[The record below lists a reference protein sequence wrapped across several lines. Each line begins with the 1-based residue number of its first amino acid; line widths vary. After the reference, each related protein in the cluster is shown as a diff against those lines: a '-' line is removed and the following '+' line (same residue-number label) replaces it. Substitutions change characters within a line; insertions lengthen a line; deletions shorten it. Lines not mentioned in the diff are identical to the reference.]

1 MTIFA
6 PPRAGSR
13 SASLPGISTT
23 SRSKES
29 TASLVNTVSAE
40 LPNLVHAGGP
50 YRRRRDQ
57 RRIARY
63 SSEEVAVYECVD
75 RRRLQ

>member
-6 PPRAGSR
+6 PPRAGAR

-29 TASLVNTVSAE
+29 TASLANTVSAE
-40 LPNLVHAGGP
+40 LPNLVQLADPTAAAGINVGSP
-50 YRRRRDQ
+50 GTRARR
-57 RRIARY
+57 
-63 SSEEVAVYECVD
+63 SPCTSVD

>member
-6 PPRAGSR
+6 PPRARRAQRLAARDQHDIALEGVDGQ
-13 SASLPGISTT
+13 PGD
-23 SRSKES
+23 
-29 TASLVNTVSAE
+29 TVSADSR
-40 LPNLVHAGGP
+40 PAGGP

>member
-6 PPRAGSR
+6 SPRAGAR

-40 LPNLVHAGGP
+40 LPNLVQLADPTVAAGINVGSP
-50 YRRRRDQ
+50 GT
-57 RRIARY
+57 
-63 SSEEVAVYECVD
+63 
-75 RRRLQ
+75 